1 MEAGDLNNH
10 SLHDKGEERDDKG
23 KVNYLLGL
31 VVGLRISPRSVLPSG
46 YN

>member
-1 MEAGDLNNH
+1 MDAGDLNNH

-31 VVGLRISPRSVLPSG
+31 VLVGLRISPRSVLPSV
-46 YN
+46 